1 MLPLAILGLFDWV
14 PDWDVEVYGVR
25 INLAWV
31 IIIGFCFGVSALFVF
46 DPCQTTIFASS
57 AGNQCN

>member
-1 MLPLAILGLFDWV
+1 MFDWV
-14 PDWDVEVYGVR
+14 PDWGVDVYGIR

-46 DPCQTTIFASS
+46 DPCQTTVFASS
-57 AGNQCN
+57 AGNNCS